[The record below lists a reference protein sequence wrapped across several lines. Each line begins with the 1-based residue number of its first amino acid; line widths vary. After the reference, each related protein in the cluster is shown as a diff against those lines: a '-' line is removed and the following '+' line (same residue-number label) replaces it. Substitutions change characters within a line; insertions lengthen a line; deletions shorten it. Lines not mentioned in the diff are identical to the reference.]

1 MLFAKQCGSELCQYI
16 YGYPWHLEDATISR
30 PITWPEVGFLSPRG
44 GGVSV

>member
-1 MLFAKQCGSELCQYI
+1 MLVRVSLCQYI
-16 YGYPWHLEDATISR
+16 YGYPWHLEDGTISR